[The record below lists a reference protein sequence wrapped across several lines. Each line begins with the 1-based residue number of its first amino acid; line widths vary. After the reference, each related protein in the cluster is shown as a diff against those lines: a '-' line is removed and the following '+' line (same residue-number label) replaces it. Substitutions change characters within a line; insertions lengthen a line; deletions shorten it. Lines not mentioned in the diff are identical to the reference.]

1 MPPTQTRTQR
11 ARARRRR
18 RASGPA
24 ASPESSAPPEATP
37 SAGSARTRP
46 LLIGGVLAAVAVLVI
61 GAWVMIGGTGR
72 GATAPSA
79 DPAAVAAARQQAL
92 SSLKAQVDAK
102 NHSCDALAG
111 ATYTMCISQFAEI
124 AKQYND
130 LLICLG
136 GATTMDAVTSCERQV
151 GLSP

>member
-1 MPPTQTRTQR
+1 
-11 ARARRRR
+11 
-18 RASGPA
+18 
-24 ASPESSAPPEATP
+24 
-37 SAGSARTRP
+37 
-46 LLIGGVLAAVAVLVI
+46 
-61 GAWVMIGGTGR
+61 MIGGTGR

-79 DPAAVAAARQQAL
+79 DPAAVAAARQQAV

-111 ATYTMCISQFAEI
+111 ATYTTCISQFAVI